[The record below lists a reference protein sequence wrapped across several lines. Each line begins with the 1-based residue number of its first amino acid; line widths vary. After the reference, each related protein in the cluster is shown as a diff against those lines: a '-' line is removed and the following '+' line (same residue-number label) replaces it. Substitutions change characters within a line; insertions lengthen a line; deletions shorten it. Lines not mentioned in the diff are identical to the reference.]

1 MNSEI
6 TSLNFVDIPSEFQNA
21 AILKFDILANGLR
34 LTSDAYEQIFGAS
47 SSMHVKRPIRA
58 RSGSSGG
65 LDIQLKGDIFVNAP
79 LVETNDYTNV
89 ATLDWVNNHFVID
102 KIGLNSEKVFLLPEP
117 KFYSMKTS
125 LRNIPMHRIAQMC
138 SPDRLCYGM
147 TGSKC
152 AFWNAQDRCRFCSIG
167 FNTSFD
173 ELDKTEEELYEVLS
187 YAMNEDKY
195 PAHHILLGGGIPN
208 GPDMGA
214 MLAARLC
221 KEIKSRFN
229 ISVYVM
235 IAAPLEDKYIYEL
248 YDAGVDELG
257 INLEFWS
264 EEAWR
269 QYIPGKMRHIGKQ
282 RYLQALECAVKL
294 FGPINTRSLL
304 VVGLESFCDT
314 LVGVETL
321 AGMGVMPILSP
332 FRPLKGTNLAHNTG
346 FSTEQYIKLYEES
359 KRICKA
365 NKLPL
370 GPTCTC
376 CQNNTL
382 TLPFFPPIDATSK
395 T

>member
-1 MNSEI
+1 MTSGI
-6 TSLNFVDIPSEFQNA
+6 TSLNFVDVPSEFQNA

-34 LTSDAYEQIFGAS
+34 LTSDAYEQVFGTS
-47 SSMHVKRPIRA
+47 SSVHVKRPIRA

-79 LVETNDYTNV
+79 LEETNNLTNIAV
-89 ATLDWVNNHFVID
+89 LDWVNDHFVIN
-102 KIGLNSEKVFLLPEP
+102 KAGLKPEKVFILPEP

-125 LRNIPMHRIAQMC
+125 LNNIPMHRIAQMC

-152 AFWNAQDRCRFCSIG
+152 AFWNVQDRCRFCSIG
-167 FNTSFD
+167 LNASYD
-173 ELDKTEEELYEVLS
+173 ELNKKEEELYEVLS
-187 YAMNEDKY
+187 YAMNEDRY

-214 MLAARLC
+214 LLAAKLC

-248 YDAGVDELG
+248 YDAGADELG

-269 QYIPGKMRHIGKQ
+269 QYIPGKMRHIGKH

-294 FGPINTRSLL
+294 FGPVNTRSLL
-304 VVGLESFCDT
+304 VAGLESEYDT
-314 LVGVETL
+314 LTGVETL
-321 AGMGVMPILSP
+321 ASMGVMPILSP
-332 FRPLKGTNLAHNTG
+332 FRPLKGTTLADNTG
-346 FSTEQYIKLYEES
+346 FTTEQYIKLYEES
-359 KRICKA
+359 MRICQVKE
-365 NKLPL
+365 LPL
-370 GPTCTC
+370 GPTCIC

-382 TLPFFPPIDATSK
+382 TLPFLPSYRRYN
-395 T
+395 